1 MTRHSGDATHRGLGL
16 ALIASIACASLAYA
30 LPIELKD
37 SNGTK
42 YQVNTQVVP
51 LSALSNASGAL
62 TNATFTKSVTVTYY
76 YVGFSPWFGF
86 YTTYTTQH
94 QVNVPLRPAF
104 GDHDVNPPTGGF
116 NSLLITA
123 VNGQKLAAPL
133 VFNPGQPLAGEDC
146 ADSNG
151 KMKELLFASQT
162 FSNYGLTL
170 ARKVYVPSNQEWAR
184 WLNIVT
190 NTSSASTQVTIT
202 LLGLIGSGSATQVVT
217 TSSGDNSLTIGD
229 LWFTTQQNVSN
240 SLEPTIGY
248 VVQGPNP
255 TTPVAN
261 LGIST
266 TTTPPGKAA
275 FSYTTT
281 IPAGGTAIVM
291 TFVTVQGKNKAAK
304 STCEDIVTTPLPS
317 SAIKCISEQELS
329 QIVNFERITPPTLK
343 KATVK
348 LKFNKTGKDTVQW
361 KGKITIGAGISLKGL
376 PVTVDFGGVTQN
388 FVLSKGGSA
397 NNGGG
402 NKFNLAAKLKKG
414 VTKAGTYNVTFN
426 LKGDLQT
433 ALAQYGLTNASA
445 DNVAVSIPITLLAGP
460 GEYAVD
466 QPFTYNATAGKSGTA
481 KAS

>member
-1 MTRHSGDATHRGLGL
+1 MRMRSALTGSL
-16 ALIASIACASLAYA
+16 AAVFAVASLASA
-30 LPIELKD
+30 LPVELKD

-51 LSALSNASGAL
+51 LGALSNASGAL

-76 YVGFSPWFGF
+76 YVGFTPWFGF
-86 YTTYTTQH
+86 LTTYTTQH
-94 QVNVPLRPAF
+94 QVNVPLQPAF
-104 GDHDVNPPTGGF
+104 GDHDVNPSTGGF

-133 VFNPGQPLAGEDC
+133 VFNPGQALAGQEC
-146 ADSNG
+146 PDSNG
-151 KMKELLFASQT
+151 KNKQLDFASQT
-162 FSNYGLTL
+162 FSAQNLTL

-190 NTSSASTQVTIT
+190 NTGSASTQVTIT

-240 SLEPTIGY
+240 SLEPSIGY
-248 VVQGPNP
+248 VVQGPGA
-255 TTPVAN
+255 TTPVSN

-266 TTTPPGKAA
+266 TSTPPGKAA

-281 IPAGGTAIVM
+281 IPGGGAAIVM
-291 TFVTVQGKNKAAK
+291 TFVTVQGKTKAAK
-304 STCEDIVTTPLPS
+304 NTCNDIVTNPLPS
-317 SAIKCISEQELS
+317 SAIKCMSEQELS
-329 QIVNFERITPPTLK
+329 QVVNFEHITPPELK
-343 KATVK
+343 NATVK
-348 LKFNKTGKDTVQW
+348 LKFNKTGQDTAQW

-376 PVTVDFGGVTQN
+376 PVTVNFGGVMQSFT
-388 FVLSKGGSA
+388 LSKGGSA

-402 NKFNLAAKLKKG
+402 NKFNLSAKLKNG
-414 VTKAGTYNVTFN
+414 VTKAGTYNFSFN

-433 ALAQYGLTNASA
+433 ALAQYGLTNAAA
-445 DNVAVSIPITLLAGP
+445 DNVAVSIPLTMTAGP